1 VGTTCTVPS
10 APPVTFELNVVSPV
24 LITMGSSVEKVF
36 TFARS
41 TVTSP
46 AVSLL
51 IVSLPPSALTILP
64 LSLSPLRNRISS
76 AAARPATTSDSVSAH
91 ASNRSDRPV
100 MWAPPRRARDNRQ
113 AEQPRQF
120 GPMT

>member
-1 VGTTCTVPS
+1 
-10 APPVTFELNVVSPV
+10 
-24 LITMGSSVEKVF
+24 MGSSVEKVF

-64 LSLSPLRNRISS
+64 LSLSPSRNRISS
-76 AAARPATTSDSVSAH
+76 AAAPTGQD
-91 ASNRSDRPV
+91 
-100 MWAPPRRARDNRQ
+100 Q
-113 AEQPRQF
+113 
-120 GPMT
+120 